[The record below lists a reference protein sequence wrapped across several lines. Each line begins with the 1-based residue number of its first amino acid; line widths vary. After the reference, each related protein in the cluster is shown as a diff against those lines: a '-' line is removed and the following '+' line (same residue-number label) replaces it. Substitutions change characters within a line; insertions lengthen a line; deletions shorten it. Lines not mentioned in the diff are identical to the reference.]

1 MPNRSI
7 RDDMQA
13 AGVNQRPRAYGAP
26 MGPQARV
33 SGVKRPRVGPGTPQQ
48 MRQAIEQDRLGSLA
62 ESAAPK
68 YPSAVTTPA
77 PSPNAASSAVG
88 HLPGASTAT
97 GPTRS
102 LALGDAAGKI
112 LERPGL
118 INQAVDEA
126 SR

>member
-13 AGVNQRPRAYGAP
+13 AGYAPPPNRVYGAP
-26 MGPQARV
+26 MGPAQRV
-33 SGVKRPRVGPGTPQQ
+33 PGVKRPRVGPGTPQQ
-48 MRQAIEQDRLGSLA
+48 ARAAIEQDRLGSLA
-62 ESAAPK
+62 ESAAPRM
-68 YPSAVTTPA
+68 PPARIAPA
-77 PSPNAASSAVG
+77 PQANVLAP
-88 HLPGASTAT
+88 HLEGRSTST

-102 LALGDAAGKI
+102 LALGDAAGKL